1 MFCPGIPW
9 GALLSQILESAVRQ
23 DLIPKNP
30 AAGTKRVKEGRTAR
44 TYLDSADQVEALLDA
59 AGELDRKARGGQGK
73 HVRRRASLAVLVF
86 AGLRISEMLELRW
99 RDVDLANGRLTVRE
113 SKTAAGERKVRI
125 RGALREE
132 LALLSHERP
141 LPAPSSAFVFP
152 TATGARQL
160 PENYRKRVLKP
171 AVHLANKK
179 REKEGLM
186 PLPEGLTPHSLRR
199 TYVSI
204 LCALGVN
211 PRTAMTE
218 TGHAD
223 ARLTLTVYAQEV
235 DPDDE
240 AAFAVL
246 VEGSARDLTS
256 PSGTRV
262 APEPEAE
269 AA

>member
-30 AAGTKRVKEGRTAR
+30 AAGTKRVRKAGPPGPTSTPRTKSKRCSTLQASSTAR
-44 TYLDSADQVEALLDA
+44 P
-59 AGELDRKARGGQGK
+59 GGQGK

-132 LALLSHERP
+132 LALLSRERP

-179 REKEGLM
+179 REKEGLR